1 VAALQLRQHEQVLH
15 PNPYE
20 EDKFN
25 PVVVTTQRI
34 LQRSAPGKKA
44 SEFET
49 KNLTYTGKGINR
61 RVMALAVICGLIG
74 APFLLIGGYTYYTVK
89 DKPTEPPEPVKGKPA
104 PVLKKSQL
112 AEFRQN
118 KQNFVTGIGL
128 GVFGALC
135 CGGAYLL
142 FKRRMQVVAGGKGK
156 IMRFDVKTEAEQ
168 DKLMMMIQTSKT
180 TSAATASQPG
190 GGGKGGAVGGGAAA
204 AAAAAAQAAQK
215 PPPVRR

>member
-1 VAALQLRQHEQVLH
+1 VAALQLRPHEQVLH

-34 LQRSAPGKKA
+34 FRRSAPGKKP
-44 SEFET
+44 SEFEC
-49 KNLTYTGKGINR
+49 KNITYTGKGINR
-61 RVMALAVICGLIG
+61 RVMALAVVCGLIG
-74 APFLLIGGYTYYTVK
+74 APFLIIGALTFYTVK

-104 PVLKKSQL
+104 PVLTKSQL
-112 AEFRQN
+112 AEFRDV
-118 KQNFVTGIGL
+118 KSKKVTGIGL

-142 FKRRMQVVAGGKGK
+142 YKRRMQVVAGGKGK
-156 IMRFDVKTEAEQ
+156 VMRFDVATVAEQ
-168 DKLMMMIQTSKT
+168 DKLMMMLQTAKN
-180 TSAATASQPG
+180 TASAHASMPG
-190 GGGKGGAVGGGAAA
+190 GGAKPGAAGGGAAA

-215 PPPVRR
+215 QPIRR